1 MRAIEIADDRRLVA
15 VERPLPS
22 PAAGQALLEVAYC
35 GICGSDL
42 HFRDVPEL
50 FPAGTVPGHELSGR
64 IVALGDGLPSWR
76 LGERVTVLPFAQC
89 GECELCRA
97 GQEQVCPHAIPNGVG
112 LGTGRP
118 GGYAEQV
125 IVDGRMLFALPDS
138 VDDRAGALTEP
149 LAVAVRA
156 VEQSG
161 LSPDQPAAVLGA
173 GAIGMLTALVLADRG
188 FEQVVLVSRNAARAE
203 LAAALG
209 LTVVSLE
216 NVPAAHAPA
225 CVFEC
230 AGTPAAARFAID
242 AVRPLGKV
250 MLVGLSLAPLD
261 LAAAPMLFKEVELRG
276 VLAYSRDDFAA
287 AIELLARRR
296 IPADALITATAP
308 LEDAEAMF
316 QALSAPGNA
325 HLKVLLAPGMRSAQP
340 AGPQQL

>member
-1 MRAIEIADDRRLVA
+1 VRAIAIADDRRLVA
-15 VERPLPS
+15 VERQLPA

-50 FPAGTVPGHELSGR
+50 FPAGTVPGHELTGR
-64 IVALGDGLPSWR
+64 IVALGDGLPSWQ
-76 LGERVTVLPFAQC
+76 LGDRVCVLPFAQC
-89 GECELCRA
+89 GECERCRS
-97 GQEQVCPHAIPNGVG
+97 GQEQVCPHAIANGVG

-125 IVDGRMLFALPDS
+125 IVDGRMLFALPESLDERS
-138 VDDRAGALTEP
+138 GALTEP

-156 VEQSG
+156 VAQAR
-161 LSPDQPAAVLGA
+161 LSPDQPVMVLGA

-188 FEQVVLVSRNAARAE
+188 FERVLLVSRNGARGR
-203 LAAALG
+203 LAASLG
-209 LTVVSLE
+209 LQTISTQDAAAA
-216 NVPAAHAPA
+216 AAHAPA

-242 AVRPLGKV
+242 VVRPLGKV

-276 VLAYSRDDFAA
+276 VLAYSRDDFAGA
-287 AIELLARRR
+287 VELLASHR

-316 QALSAPGNA
+316 QALSAPGNT

-340 AGPQQL
+340 AG

>member
-1 MRAIEIADDRRLVA
+1 MRAVSIAEDRRLVA
-15 VERPLPS
+15 GEHPLPS

-50 FPAGTVPGHELSGR
+50 FPAGTVPGHEMSGR
-64 IVALGDGLPSWR
+64 IVGLGDGLPAWQ
-76 LGERVTVLPFAQC
+76 LGDRVTVLPFAQC
-89 GECELCRA
+89 GECELCRS

-118 GGYAEQV
+118 GAYAEQV

-138 VDDRAGALTEP
+138 VDDRGGALTEP

-161 LSPDQPAAVLGA
+161 LSRDQPAVVLGG

-188 FEQVVLVSRNAARAE
+188 FDQVALVSRNPARAE
-203 LAAALG
+203 LATALG
-209 LTVVSLE
+209 LTAVSPDDL
-216 NVPAAHAPA
+216 PAQAAA

-230 AGTPAAARFAID
+230 AGTPAAARLAIEL
-242 AVRPLGKV
+242 VRPLGRV
-250 MLVGLSLAPLD
+250 MLVGVSLEPLD
-261 LAAAPMLFKEVELRG
+261 LAAPALLFNEVELHG
-276 VLAYSRDDFAA
+276 VLAYSRANFAA
-287 AIELLARRR
+287 AIGMLAEGR
-296 IPADALITATAP
+296 IPVDALITATAP

-316 QALSAPGNA
+316 QALSARANP
-325 HLKVLLAPGMRSAQP
+325 HLKVLLV
-340 AGPQQL
+340 PQQHAVQASP